1 VIRVLVAGESA
12 VVRAGLEA
20 VVSGTDS
27 LALAGSSSSV
37 AQLPEQIANF
47 KPDVV
52 LIEIETHDV
61 EKMAAL
67 AALANRT
74 DDGRGVPPR
83 LESAA
88 PAIVILAADPLGAWT
103 AEALQSGVSAVLPR
117 EASAAE
123 FAAAVEA
130 ASAGLVALH
139 LDVLS
144 SLLAA
149 QPAAP
154 LLEQRHARDSASSFQ
169 EGSTSRPAQALTP
182 REIQVLGMLAE
193 GLGNKEIA
201 WRLHISEHTVK
212 FHIASIFNKLDANSR
227 TEAVTLGIRLGL
239 IVI

>member
-20 VVSGTDS
+20 LVSGTPS

-37 AQLPEQIANF
+37 AELPEQIAHL

-67 AALANRT
+67 AALAS
-74 DDGRGVPPR
+74 RGDEGVGAPSPH
-83 LESAA
+83 ESAA
-88 PAIVILAADPLGAWT
+88 PAIVILAADPLGVWT
-103 AEALQSGVSAVLPR
+103 VEALQSGVSAVLPR

-123 FAAAVEA
+123 IAAAVEA

-139 LDVLS
+139 PDVLS

-149 QPAAP
+149 HPAAP
-154 LLEQRHARDSASSFQ
+154 LVGQGHARDSASSFQ
-169 EGSTSRPAQALTP
+169 EGSADKPAQALTP

-193 GLGNKEIA
+193 GSGNKEIA

-212 FHIASIFNKLDANSR
+212 FHIASIFNKLDAASR